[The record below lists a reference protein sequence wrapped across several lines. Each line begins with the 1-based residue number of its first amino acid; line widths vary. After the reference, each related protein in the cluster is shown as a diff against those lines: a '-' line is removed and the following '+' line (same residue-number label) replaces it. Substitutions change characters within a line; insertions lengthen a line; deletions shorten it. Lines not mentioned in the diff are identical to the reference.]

1 MKPIILQLPTLIFSI
16 VYLNIAS
23 TCQPVIISLYAVMWV
38 AFKNI
43 YIPII
48 TLTCSTSRRI
58 FFIPLAK
65 SSSFILRLVWIMP
78 RLSFAHNYY
87 SPIKLNF
94 HFIIKSF
101 LSKPFT
107 LFFPFLNYSS
117 RYYILLMLS
126 LAIAS
131 TSWFYF

>member
-94 HFIIKSF
+94 HLMTHI
-101 LSKPFT
+101 LQ
-107 LFFPFLNYSS
+107 YYVRQHYRSS
-117 RYYILLMLS
+117 YRKLKQLLH
-126 LAIAS
+126 
-131 TSWFYF
+131 

>member
-94 HFIIKSF
+94 HSFRIALNISSTLSNKSYR
-101 LSKPFT
+101 LSK
-107 LFFPFLNYSS
+107 SAVE
-117 RYYILLMLS
+117 LLANLR
-126 LAIAS
+126 S
-131 TSWFYF
+131 TISI